1 MWTLGV
7 SAKMYPC
14 FSGWNTRLLLCSDC
28 GCIKSFLQEEGVQSH
43 QDKSLFYRKCMPRTL
58 KSLSCGVPNL
68 GLWRVEA
75 GGKAKVY
82 KDFDY
87 LGREEGMGETKWGT
101 QR

>member
-1 MWTLGV
+1 
-7 SAKMYPC
+7 
-14 FSGWNTRLLLCSDC
+14 
-28 GCIKSFLQEEGVQSH
+28 
-43 QDKSLFYRKCMPRTL
+43 MPRTL

-87 LGREEGMGETKWGT
+87 LGREKEGMRETKWGT